1 MSFKSRR
8 WLWLLLLVPIAL
20 GFARLRFDVEVLNL
34 LPEKSGIVQ
43 GLKLYQQNFSNG
55 RELVITLRSDDADK
69 TELAARTLTS
79 AFRKATNLV
88 ADATWQPGWL
98 EYPTQSAELVAF
110 LWLNQS
116 PEIFSEL
123 TNRLAPENLS
133 ATLAATKDRLANSLS
148 PSDIA
153 MGSYDPFNLMR
164 LPEAVSSTM
173 PMGAGQELFSSA
185 DGKFRIVFVEANS
198 NLASYRDC
206 RKWLTSIKAIVAT
219 GQASAEFPREINIQY
234 TGRPAF
240 VTEIA
245 GGMENDMT
253 APSLW
258 TLGIIALLFY
268 ITHRR
273 WLPLL
278 WLLVLLAIILAL
290 TLAFGGLIFGKLSVV
305 SLGFASIL
313 LGLAEDFGI
322 VLYQESQSHP
332 ELSSEEIR
340 REARAGIFWSAV
352 TTSGAFF
359 LLNLSGL
366 PGLGQL
372 GSLVAIGIIIA
383 AVVMQY
389 AYLPPLMRSTKRVPK
404 ISHPE
409 EEQKIDADNLL
420 RFRKSTRTV
429 WLGSVVLFVGLI
441 AVCWKFWPG
450 FDQSPDALRPK
461 NSPAYAAVEEIKR
474 NLGGAQ
480 EPLWI
485 LTPGRDEAEIARRLP
500 RVEAELRR
508 AVSNEWISSYTL
520 PSLLW
525 PQPANQSANR
535 AALKNLVAEKERL
548 REAATASGFTSNSLA
563 LTESLFQTWQSAVS
577 QTNVFWPTNRVSL
590 WILDKVVAKTPNGYV
605 SVGLI
610 YPGTNSPSGTASA
623 KTKSLTLDLSRE
635 LEKDG
640 VILSGWSLLGAS
652 MFDLVKKDFPRVI
665 IPILLLVLFSLWLA
679 FRSVRELSL
688 SLLTLVFSG
697 LFLILI
703 MAVAGWTWNLMNMM
717 AIPLLLGMGVDFSIH
732 MQLALRRYRGNP
744 KLIHKSIGRALL
756 LAGSTTVAGF
766 GSLIFSSNT
775 GLSSLGKI
783 CATGIAIAMLTSVY
797 LLPMWWRSTLGKHF
811 GSIAPKKD
819 V

>member
-1 MSFKSRR
+1 MKFSRR
-8 WLWLLLLVPIAL
+8 WLWLLLLIPIAL

-55 RELVITLRSDDADK
+55 RELVVTLRSDDAEK
-69 TELAARTLTS
+69 TELAARTLAN

-98 EYPTQSAELVAF
+98 EYPTLSAELVAA
-110 LWLNQS
+110 LWINQP
-116 PEIFSEL
+116 PEIFGEL
-123 TNRLAPENLS
+123 TNRLAPEYLS

-148 PSDIA
+148 PADIA

-164 LPEAVSSTM
+164 LPEAVSSAM
-173 PMGAGQELFSSA
+173 PMGNGQELFSSA

-206 RKWLTSIKAIVAT
+206 RKWLNSIKDIAVAE
-219 GQASAEFPREINIQY
+219 QASAGFPREITIQF

-245 GGMENDMT
+245 GGMESDMT

-278 WLLVLLAIILAL
+278 WLLILLAIILAM

-332 ELSSEEIR
+332 ELSAEEIR

-383 AVVMQY
+383 AIVMQY
-389 AYLPPLMRSTKRVPK
+389 AYLPPLMRSVKRIPK
-404 ISHPE
+404 VSHPE
-409 EEQKIDADNLL
+409 EEKRTDAENFL
-420 RFRKSTRTV
+420 RFKKASGAV
-429 WLGSVVLFVGLI
+429 WLASVVLLVGLI
-441 AVCWKFWPG
+441 VICLKFWPT

-461 NSPAYAAVEEIKR
+461 DSPAYAAIEEIKR
-474 NLGGAQ
+474 SLGAPQ

-485 LTPGRDEAEIARRLP
+485 LTPGRDEAEVARRLQ
-500 RVEAELRR
+500 RVETELRR

-525 PQPANQSANR
+525 PQPANQAANR
-535 AALKNLVAEKERL
+535 AALKKLVAEKEHL
-548 REAATASGFTSNSLA
+548 REAATASGFTSNSFA
-563 LTESLFQTWQSAVS
+563 LTESLLQTWQSAAARAD
-577 QTNVFWPTNRVSL
+577 VFWPTNRASR
-590 WILDKVVAKTPNGYV
+590 WILDKVVAQTSNGYV

-610 YPGTNSPSGTASA
+610 YPGTNSSSGTSSE
-623 KTKSLTLDLSRE
+623 KMKSLTTDLSRA

-640 VILSGWSLLGAS
+640 VILSGWSLLGSS
-652 MFDLVKKDFPRVI
+652 MFDLVKDDFPRVI
-665 IPILLLVLFSLWLA
+665 IPIVLLVLFSLWLA

-697 LFLILI
+697 LFLMLV
-703 MAVAGWTWNLMNMM
+703 MAAFGWTWNLMNMM

-744 KLIHKSIGRALL
+744 ALIHKSIGRALL

-783 CATGIAIAMLTSVY
+783 CATGIAISMLTSVY
-797 LLPMWWRSTLGKHF
+797 LLPMWWRSTVGKNF
-811 GSIAPKKD
+811 NSDSSKKH

>member
-1 MSFKSRR
+1 MKFSRR
-8 WLWLLLLVPIAL
+8 WLWLLLLVPIAI
-20 GFARLRFDVEVLNL
+20 GFARLRFDVEILNL

-55 RELVITLRSDDADK
+55 RELIITLRSDDAEK
-69 TELAARTLTS
+69 TETAARSLAD
-79 AFRKATNLV
+79 AFRNATNLV

-110 LWLNQS
+110 MWLNQP
-116 PEIFSEL
+116 PEIFGEL

-133 ATLAATKDRLANSLS
+133 ATLTATKDRLASSLS
-148 PSDIA
+148 PTDIA

-164 LPEAVSSTM
+164 LPESVSSAM
-173 PMGAGQELFSSA
+173 PIGTGQELFSSA
-185 DGKFRIVFVEANS
+185 DGKFRLVFVEANS

-206 RKWLTSIKAIVAT
+206 RKWLNSIKAIVAAE
-219 GQASAEFPREINIQY
+219 QSSAKFPKEINIQY

-245 GGMENDMT
+245 GGMESDM
-253 APSLW
+253 AGPSLW

-278 WLLVLLAIILAL
+278 WLLVLLAIILAM
-290 TLAFGGLIFGKLSVV
+290 TLAFGGLIFGTLSVV

-332 ELSSEEIR
+332 ELSAEEIR
-340 REARAGIFWSAV
+340 RETRDGIFWSAV

-383 AVVMQY
+383 AIVMQY
-389 AYLPPLMRSTKRVPK
+389 AYLPPLMRSAKIIPK
-404 ISHPE
+404 ISQPE
-409 EEQKIDADNLL
+409 EEQKTDAENFL
-420 RFRKSTRTV
+420 RFRKATSAV
-429 WLGSVVLFVGLI
+429 WLGTLVFLVGLI
-441 AVCWKFWPG
+441 AVCLKFWPS

-461 NSPAYAAVEEIKR
+461 NSQAYAAVEEIKH

-485 LTPGRDEAEIARRLP
+485 LTPGRDEAEVARRLQ

-520 PSLLW
+520 PLMLW
-525 PQPANQSANR
+525 PQPANQTTNR
-535 AALKNLVAEKERL
+535 AALKNLLKGQEQL
-548 REAATASGFTSNSLA
+548 HDAALASGFTSNSLS
-563 LTESLFQTWQSAVS
+563 LTKSLFQTWQSVAS
-577 QTNVFWPTNRVSL
+577 QTNIFWPTNKASR
-590 WILDKVVAKTPNGYV
+590 WILDKVVAKTPAGFV

-610 YPGTNSPSGTASA
+610 YPGTNSSSETVSA
-623 KTKSLTLDLSRE
+623 KTKSLAVDLSRE

-640 VILSGWSLLGAS
+640 VILSGWSLLGTS
-652 MFDLVKKDFPRVI
+652 MFDLVKEDFPRVI
-665 IPILLLVLFSLWLA
+665 IPILLLVTFSLWLA

-697 LFLILI
+697 LFLVMI
-703 MAVAGWTWNLMNMM
+703 MSIAGWTWNLMNMM

-797 LLPMWWRSTLGKHF
+797 LLPMWWRSTLGKNF
-811 GSIAPKKD
+811 GAVAPKKD